1 MEGFTATMEELFKEL
16 WGLWKGM
23 FDFLMELIPRLL
35 VLGLWILCGII
46 ILPSVFIAGTFYPKW
61 SEWGEKL

>member
-1 MEGFTATMEELFKEL
+1 MEGFGKIITDLFSEL
-16 WGLWKGM
+16 WKIWKEM
-23 FDFLMELIPRLL
+23 FGFFAELIPRLMI
-35 VLGLWILCGII
+35 LGLWILCGII

>member
-1 MEGFTATMEELFKEL
+1 MEGFTATVEELFKEL
-16 WGLWKGM
+16 WEVWKGM
-23 FDFLMELIPRLL
+23 FDFLAELIPRLL